1 MTMRIIMRRGG
12 EESFLVPI
20 DNFVKC
26 QSLCTYWNKV
36 SLLESYHI
44 IKVTTTFE
52 GKSNSILVF
61 MKMSLRNYLSCVI
74 MEDTALGAPCL
85 L

>member
-20 DNFVKC
+20 DNFEKC

-36 SLLESYHI
+36 SSLESNHI
-44 IKVTTTFE
+44 MKVTISINLPLF
-52 GKSNSILVF
+52 KLNSKV
-61 MKMSLRNYLSCVI
+61 YLCS
-74 MEDTALGAPCL
+74 
-85 L
+85 

>member
-26 QSLCTYWNKV
+26 QSLCTYWNQV

-44 IKVTTTFE
+44 IKVTIC
-52 GKSNSILVF
+52 ILKVN
-61 MKMSLRNYLSCVI
+61 LTVY
-74 MEDTALGAPCL
+74 
-85 L
+85 

>member
-20 DNFVKC
+20 DNFEKC

-36 SLLESYHI
+36 SSLESNHI
-44 IKVTTTFE
+44 MKVTI
-52 GKSNSILVF
+52 SIHPQKKPDIYAHENF
-61 MKMSLRNYLSCVI
+61 F
-74 MEDTALGAPCL
+74 LGTISVV
-85 L
+85 